1 MQHKDQ
7 VQKIVAGVFLLF
19 CVTLIVVMT
28 FTIGLEKGFTEP
40 KVKMTVLFRKVGGLA
55 MGAPVRLSGV
65 TVGTVADINFLKE
78 EVHGRGVTVSLS
90 LYKKYDPQ
98 LRKISNIAIVTEG
111 VLGEKIVEI
120 SADPRIYR
128 EDLSQPL
135 LGEDPLEVRDLAQ
148 TFNDTAQALFHTS
161 VQIGV
166 MVEHL
171 EEVSVSIQR
180 LLNRIEQR
188 VIDGNLFK
196 VF

>member
-55 MGAPVRLSGV
+55 IGAPVRLSGV
-65 TVGTVADINFLKE
+65 TVGTVAEIDFLKE

-90 LYKKYDPQ
+90 LYKKYEPQ
-98 LRKISNIAIVTEG
+98 LRKSNNIAIVTEG
-111 VLGEKIVEI
+111 VLGEKMVEI
-120 SADPRIYR
+120 SADPRIHR
-128 EDLSQPL
+128 QDLAQPL

-161 VQIGV
+161 VEIGV

>member
-19 CVTLIVVMT
+19 CVTLIVVMI

-40 KVKMTVLFRKVGGLA
+40 RVQMTVLFRKVGGLA
-55 MGAPVRLSGV
+55 IGAPVRLSGV

-90 LYKKYDPQ
+90 LYKKYEPQ
-98 LRKISNIAIVTEG
+98 LRKSSNIAIVTEG
-111 VLGEKIVEI
+111 VLGEKMVEI
-120 SADPRIYR
+120 SADPRIHR
-128 EDLSQPL
+128 QDLSQPL

-161 VQIGV
+161 VEIGV